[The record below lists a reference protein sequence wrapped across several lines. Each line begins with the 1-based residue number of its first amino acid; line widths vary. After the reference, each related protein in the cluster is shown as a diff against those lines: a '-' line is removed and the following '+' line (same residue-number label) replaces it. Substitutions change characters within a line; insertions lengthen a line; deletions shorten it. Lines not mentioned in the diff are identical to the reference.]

1 MPALCSG
8 ARCKSPDR
16 APSLAERRSE
26 EGVGPAP
33 VRGGDAGPSASL
45 SRHCPSAS
53 SHLRFRSVQ
62 RGAKGWPA
70 LERVR
75 QRLRQR
81 PRSNQLA
88 IIPEPAGPPAGD
100 GVYLSLAAAADLL
113 GVTLAELRQC
123 IRLGK
128 LETVRM
134 GDQVLVRRGE
144 PGPLSGADPAGRRAH
159 VRPTAVARQLD
170 PARSPV
176 ALSAG
181 GGSSAQAQAS
191 NYQGPDWNL
200 DSFVNGDVASSALAA
215 TVITLAFEPGR
226 ASLTGTA
233 GCNRYMAQ
241 VDAGEGRFTARRL
254 GQPRCPA
261 LPRSWTRKPPS

>member
-1 MPALCSG
+1 M
-8 ARCKSPDR
+8 
-16 APSLAERRSE
+16 
-26 EGVGPAP
+26 
-33 VRGGDAGPSASL
+33 RGGDAGPSASL

-134 GDQVLVRRGE
+134 GDQVLVRRE

-159 VRPTAVARQLD
+159 VRPTAVARQL
-170 PARSPV
+170 SPV
-176 ALSAG
+176 
-181 GGSSAQAQAS
+181 
-191 NYQGPDWNL
+191 P
-200 DSFVNGDVASSALAA
+200 VASGALGWGQFQRPGASQQLPGA
-215 TVITLAFEPGR
+215 RLEPGQLCQR
-226 ASLTGTA
+226 RCRVVGV
-233 GCNRYMAQ
+233 GRYRHHI
-241 VDAGEGRFTARRL
+241 GF
-254 GQPRCPA
+254 
-261 LPRSWTRKPPS
+261 